1 MRVNL
6 IITLH
11 VIALV
16 QFGSA
21 GNNCDYALPNDK
33 ACGQCS
39 PAITCGDCNPAP
51 DTGNVWCSD
60 SASSKDGGC
69 CDFGSCS
76 GWFSY
81 TYGFSCDSFSYYFDY
96 KLVWILCVSL
106 GIWLGNMLSVFLY
119 CRAKNLNPL
128 RYLAIALFFGF
139 FVWCCL
145 NRASRRQQIVIVRTA
160 NDAVPYQAQPT

>member
-6 IITLH
+6 IITLN

-21 GNNCDYALPNDK
+21 GNCDHAPSYDK

-39 PAITCGDCNPAP
+39 PAITCGDCNPGP
-51 DTGNVWCSD
+51 FTGNVWCSD

-69 CDFGSCS
+69 CDFGFCS
-76 GWFSY
+76 WYLSY
-81 TYGFSCDSFSYYFDY
+81 RYEFSCDSFTYYFDD
-96 KLVWILCVSL
+96 KLLAILCVSV
-106 GIWLGNMLSVFLY
+106 GIWLGNMLRVFLH
-119 CRAKNLNPL
+119 CRANNLNPL
-128 RYLAIALFFGF
+128 RYLAIALFFGP